1 MKATV
6 GLLLLLLTVYCC
18 AAAPLDETA
27 PGECCF
33 HFFTERIPVKNI
45 VSVTKTHSSCLEK
58 AFVIHTA
65 KGRRFCVG
73 HSVTWAQDAF
83 NKETSSHPE

>member
-1 MKATV
+1 MLKKRQICVFVTELMWLFFFLPAE
-6 GLLLLLLTVYCC
+6 
-18 AAAPLDETA
+18 ALDETA

-58 AFVIHTA
+58 AFEVCDVIM
-65 KGRRFCVG
+65 
-73 HSVTWAQDAF
+73 STWIKNLSKCFQHLF
-83 NKETSSHPE
+83 ESIQ